1 MPLAFCFVE
10 YPTAASIL
18 AMKRA
23 VVQLMSSTH
32 QQPSI
37 ILVDAMPVSLS
48 HSDIPVVH
56 FCYGESKSSSIA
68 AASIIAKVTRD
79 ALMTR
84 MDQVIPGYLFSNNKG
99 YGTKAHRQAIGAGGV
114 SLLHRMR
121 FIHEKADN
129 GELEEMGL
137 LFEEQAP

>member
-1 MPLAFCFVE
+1 M
-10 YPTAASIL
+10 

-23 VVQLMSSTH
+23 VVQLLSWTPRLPST
-32 QQPSI
+32 
-37 ILVDAMPVSLS
+37 ILVDAMPVSLP
-48 HSDIPVVH
+48 HSDIPVIH
-56 FCYGESKSSSIA
+56 FCYGERKSSSIA

-99 YGTKAHRQAIGAGGV
+99 YGTKAHRQAIATGGV
-114 SLLHRMR
+114 SLLHRMS
-121 FIHEKADN
+121 FIHEKADTSQ
-129 GELEEMGL
+129 LEEMSL